1 MITLNDQVMA
11 FMATRTDIQ
20 SASQITAQCKGN
32 ASAIAMA
39 LTKLVRAGKLKRVDR
54 GYYAMPGAI
63 AANIAFASIS
73 AAPKAE
79 PEAVRPPAPAA
90 ADQDPDDD
98 EVTVEVP
105 ADDAAHEPLVYSLWN
120 DGEMVIKRGDVNLT
134 LSAPEVDG
142 LVAFLAP
149 RAA

>member
-98 EVTVEVP
+98 EVTVEV
-105 ADDAAHEPLVYSLWN
+105 L
-120 DGEMVIKRGDVNLT
+120 
-134 LSAPEVDG
+134 EVDLDDMAVKKQSTRNSDRPNG
-142 LVAFLAP
+142 KASKKKPKMFDPQKRRLVSL
-149 RAA
+149 